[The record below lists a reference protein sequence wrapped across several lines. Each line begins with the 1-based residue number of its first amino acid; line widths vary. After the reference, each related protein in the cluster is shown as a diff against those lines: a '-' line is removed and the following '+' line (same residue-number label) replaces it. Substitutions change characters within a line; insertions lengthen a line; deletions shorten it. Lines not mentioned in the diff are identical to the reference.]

1 LSVLFFFGRGFG
13 IGEGIREE
21 REERERGR
29 EREREKGEEHGRGS
43 TIIQAAAVVW
53 AAAGTEVHAT
63 SQKEGGSFA
72 KATARGG
79 RE

>member
-1 LSVLFFFGRGFG
+1 LFVFGRGFG

-21 REERERGR
+21 REERER
-29 EREREKGEEHGRGS
+29 EREREEHGRES

-53 AAAGTEVHAT
+53 ASAGTEVHAT
-63 SQKEGGSFA
+63 SQKEGGRFA
-72 KATARGG
+72 KAAARGG

>member
-1 LSVLFFFGRGFG
+1 LFFFGRGFG

-21 REERERGR
+21 REQRER
-29 EREREKGEEHGRGS
+29 EEHGRES

-63 SQKEGGSFA
+63 SQKEGGRFA
-72 KATARGG
+72 KAAARGG

>member
-1 LSVLFFFGRGFG
+1 LFFFARGFG

-21 REERERGR
+21 RKERERERG
-29 EREREKGEEHGRGS
+29 GGGGGGGGEHGRES

-63 SQKEGGSFA
+63 SQKEGGSLA
-72 KATARGG
+72 KAAARGG

>member
-1 LSVLFFFGRGFG
+1 MSVLFFFGRGFG

-21 REERERGR
+21 REQRET
-29 EREREKGEEHGRGS
+29 EEHGRES

-72 KATARGG
+72 KAAARGG

>member
-1 LSVLFFFGRGFG
+1 LFFFGRGFG
-13 IGEGIREE
+13 IGEGIKEE
-21 REERERGR
+21 RKER
-29 EREREKGEEHGRGS
+29 EREREEHGRES

-63 SQKEGGSFA
+63 SQKEGGRFA
-72 KATARGG
+72 KAAARGG

>member
-1 LSVLFFFGRGFG
+1 LELVKRGKG
-13 IGEGIREE
+13 GEK
-21 REERERGR
+21 ERERRGGG
-29 EREREKGEEHGRGS
+29 KEHGRES

-72 KATARGG
+72 KAAARGG

>member
-1 LSVLFFFGRGFG
+1 LFFFGRGFG

-21 REERERGR
+21 REQRER
-29 EREREKGEEHGRGS
+29 EEHGRES

-63 SQKEGGSFA
+63 SQKEGGNFA
-72 KATARGG
+72 KAAARGG

>member
-1 LSVLFFFGRGFG
+1 LFFFARGFG

-21 REERERGR
+21 REERER
-29 EREREKGEEHGRGS
+29 ERRGGGGGEHGRES

-63 SQKEGGSFA
+63 SQKEGGSLA
-72 KATARGG
+72 KAAARGG